1 MSKSKRRRFTPEQKA
16 AALRQHLAD
25 RIPVSDLCD
34 ELGIQPSLFYTWQRQ
49 LLENLSA
56 ALEDGRKPRSAETTE
71 LERERKKVE
80 TLESKLA
87 RKNEVIAEISQD
99 NVDLKKSLG
108 ES

>member
-1 MSKSKRRRFTPEQKA
+1 MSKPRRRFTAEQKA
-16 AALRQHLAD
+16 ATLRRHLAD
-25 RIPVSDLCD
+25 KIPVSDICD

-56 ALEDGRKPRSAETTE
+56 AMEDGRRNGRTESTE

-80 TLESKLA
+80 ALESKLT
-87 RKNEVIAEISQD
+87 RKNEVIAEISQEV
-99 NVDLKKSLG
+99 VDLKKSLG